1 MLPWGKEA
9 SKNSGFA
16 RGTGPVAP
24 GWSPVPAA
32 PLFTG
37 RAGGGWPPC
46 AKTDPSSTWWF
57 LAGFRLISLKVLNS
71 IVLLG
76 KSCQYVKEAKMEE
89 KLFNPP
95 PASAPGKPSSK
106 SQNKCKPSQGGFGSL
121 FITSVNPYLK
131 NQLSELSM
139 IKKSLLSSAFK
150 TRFCFAQ
157 LWIFSVY
164 AEISSQAPLGKP
176 SSVCPLFSR
185 WSLGAW
191 YLAGRGTAGPQTRW
205 SGAEPVDVHRVIR
218 ESEVGWQEDTWGGG
232 SPAVRGWGVGCTC
245 RGLGQRQQEPRR
257 PEGPS
262 PGGEGPGVGVAESP
276 TPGERGLGGRG
287 AGGERPP
294 RAPAA
299 LRSTS
304 PSAMWGGAVGERGA
318 RMQGHSQSLW
328 EIDSGR

>member
-9 SKNSGFA
+9 SRNSGFA
-16 RGTGPVAP
+16 HGTGPVAP
-24 GWSPVPAA
+24 GWSSVPAA

-37 RAGGGWPPC
+37 RARGGWPPY

-57 LAGFRLISLKVLNS
+57 LPGFRLISLKVLNS

-121 FITSVNPYLK
+121 FITSVNHYLK

-150 TRFCFAQ
+150 TKSCFAQ

-176 SSVCPLFSR
+176 FPVCPCSVDGHWAPGTWRVEGQLGCRRDGRGESR
-185 WSLGAW
+185 WTCTESSGRAKW
-191 YLAGRGTAGPQTRW
+191 AGRRTR
-205 SGAEPVDVHRVIR
+205 
-218 ESEVGWQEDTWGGG
+218 
-232 SPAVRGWGVGCTC
+232 GVG
-245 RGLGQRQQEPRR
+245 
-257 PEGPS
+257 
-262 PGGEGPGVGVAESP
+262 
-276 TPGERGLGGRG
+276 
-287 AGGERPP
+287 
-294 RAPAA
+294 APQ
-299 LRSTS
+299 L
-304 PSAMWGGAVGERGA
+304 
-318 RMQGHSQSLW
+318 
-328 EIDSGR
+328 

>member
-1 MLPWGKEA
+1 
-9 SKNSGFA
+9 
-16 RGTGPVAP
+16 
-24 GWSPVPAA
+24 
-32 PLFTG
+32 
-37 RAGGGWPPC
+37 
-46 AKTDPSSTWWF
+46 
-57 LAGFRLISLKVLNS
+57 
-71 IVLLG
+71 
-76 KSCQYVKEAKMEE
+76 MEE

-176 SSVCPLFSR
+176 SVCPLFSR

-205 SGAEPVDVHRVIR
+205 SGAERVDVHRVIR

-262 PGGEGPGVGVAESP
+262 PGGEGPGVGVAESSDPGGEGRGRPESP
-276 TPGERGLGGRG
+276 TPGERDEGGPRAPTPGERDRGWGLPRAPPRGRG